1 MAENIASTQ
10 KDANMAT
17 PDTVQGTS
25 TDAGVRIDV
34 NNVTK
39 QYATSVAVADVSLAI
54 EPGEFITLLGPSG
67 SGKTTTLN
75 LIAGFTD
82 LTSGSIEI
90 DGQRVD
96 NIPPHKRNLGVVFQH
111 YALFPHMTV
120 EDNVAF
126 PLVQRKVPAAARK
139 KAVADVL
146 DVVGLNGYGKRYPK
160 ELSGGQQQRVAFAR
174 AMVFEPR
181 ALLMDEPLG
190 ALDKNLRE
198 KLQLEIK
205 RIHQEVGR
213 TFVFVTHDQEE
224 ALVLSDR
231 IAIFN
236 NGRIEQVG
244 SSSELY
250 ENPQTLF
257 VATFMGESTVIKGQ
271 PEWSGNEWTM
281 GYHGSTLRGEA
292 SNFGGAGSLVLRP
305 EHIRLSR
312 HLTDVPAGHQSIPAK
327 VTQSIYLG
335 SARKFELALPDG
347 STGIV
352 RGPLGDGADLEP
364 GDDVIAHWD
373 PRNPK
378 MLQYVESRSTT

>member
-1 MAENIASTQ
+1 MVENIASTQ
-10 KDANMAT
+10 NDPGLAASNA
-17 PDTVQGTS
+17 VRGSS

-120 EDNVAF
+120 EDNIAF
-126 PLVQRKVPAAARK
+126 PLVQRKVPASARK

-146 DVVGLNGYGKRYPK
+146 DVVGLDGYGKRYPK

-271 PEWSGNEWTM
+271 PEWSGSEWTM

-305 EHIRLSR
+305 EHIRLAR

-335 SARKFELALPDG
+335 SARKFELELPDG
-347 STGIV
+347 TTGIV